1 MRYFLFQ
8 QREKRE
14 LSRFTASIEF
24 RENKLSLIENDI
36 TLQTLDWSAYQS
48 LNHLN
53 FKTITCKLSLCRLF
67 FSLKKNSL

>member
-8 QREKRE
+8 QREKE
-14 LSRFTASIEF
+14 NSRFTASIEF

-53 FKTITCKLSLCRLF
+53 FKTIICS
-67 FSLKKNSL
+67 